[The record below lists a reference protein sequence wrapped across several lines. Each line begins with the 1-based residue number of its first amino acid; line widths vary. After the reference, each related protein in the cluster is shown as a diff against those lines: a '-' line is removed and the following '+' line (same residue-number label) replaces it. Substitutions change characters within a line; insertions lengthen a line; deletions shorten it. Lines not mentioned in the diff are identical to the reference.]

1 MSDHHTDDPDVI
13 AARIRSF
20 AESEL
25 APIAA
30 QADREGKLPDSAI
43 TGLAGLGVLNPP
55 VRGRPDPAALSNL
68 AFGRAAEEIG
78 RVCSA
83 TRSFLTAHTM
93 VHAALA
99 RWGTADQRSRW
110 LPPLRT
116 GQLVGAFCLSEAGAG
131 SDAAAVSMP
140 AIRQPGGY
148 VLEGE
153 KLWVTMGQRADLL
166 LVFASL
172 EGRHCAFLVD
182 GDSPGVVRRPIA
194 AALGLRGAMLADVIF
209 DGCAVPEQNLIGSVG
224 TGVSIVASHALDLGR
239 FSVAWGCVGLGQ
251 ACLDLSVRHAA
262 VRVQFGAPLR
272 DHQLVKGLLTDM
284 YVDLEASRAL
294 AGHAA
299 RSRDQ
304 AAADAVRATL
314 AAKYFAARMAA
325 AVASHALQLHGGAG
339 CAAGHPVERHFR
351 DARLMQ
357 IIEGSAQIHQI
368 LIADLLQPG
377 RSAGGPA

>member
-1 MSDHHTDDPDVI
+1 LPGQQTADPDQI
-13 AARIRSF
+13 AARTRSF

-30 QADREGKLPDSAI
+30 RADREGTLPDSAI
-43 TGLAGLGVLNPP
+43 AGLAGLGALNPP
-55 VRGRPDPAALSNL
+55 VRGRPGPAALSNL
-68 AFGRAAEEIG
+68 AFGRIAEEIG

-93 VHAALA
+93 VQAALA
-99 RWGTADQRSRW
+99 RWGTPDQRSRW
-110 LPPLRT
+110 QPPLRT
-116 GQLVGAFCLSEAGAG
+116 GRLVGAFCLTEAGAG

-140 AIRQPGGY
+140 AVRRPGGF
-148 VLEGE
+148 VLDGE

-182 GDSPGVVRRPIA
+182 GDAPGVVRRPVVQ
-194 AALGLRGAMLADVIF
+194 ALGLRGAMLADITF
-209 DGCAVPEQNLIGSVG
+209 DGCAVPERNLIGSVG
-224 TGVSIVASHALDLGR
+224 SGISIVASHALDLGR
-239 FSVAWGCVGLGQ
+239 FSVAWGCVGMGQ

-262 VRVQFGAPLR
+262 QRVQFGVPLR

-284 YVDLEASRAL
+284 YVDVEASRAL
-294 AGHAA
+294 AWRAA
-299 RSRDQ
+299 GSRDR

-314 AAKYFAARMAA
+314 AAKYLAARTAA
-325 AVASHALQLHGGAG
+325 AVASDALQLHGGAG
-339 CAAGHPVERHFR
+339 CAAGHPVERYFR

-368 LIADLLQPG
+368 LIADLLRPD
-377 RSAGGPA
+377 RPAGGPA